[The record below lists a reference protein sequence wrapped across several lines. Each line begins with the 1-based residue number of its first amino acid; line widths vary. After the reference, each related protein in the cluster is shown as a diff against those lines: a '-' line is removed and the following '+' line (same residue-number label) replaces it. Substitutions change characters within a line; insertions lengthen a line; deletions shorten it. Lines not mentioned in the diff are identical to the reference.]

1 MVGVHHE
8 TLVRTTSSPAVLA
21 QDTADRAPRPRRRL
35 GRGLIGGGGLSKGR
49 FAPAGASVGS
59 SMSAL
64 PASVRST
71 VLAMIAIA
79 ALVAACGT
87 SHGSSAPASSAGSNP
102 SAAPPASVGAGALG
116 LAQALQDT
124 YVSVVA
130 RVNPS
135 VVVIETSQGLGSGVV
150 FDNRGDIVT
159 NAHVAGTSTSFTV
172 TVADG
177 RRLPGT
183 LVGTFPPDDVAV
195 IRVSGGK
202 LTPATFGV
210 SSRLKVGDIVLAIG
224 NPLGLQSSVTN
235 GIVSATGRTVVEP
248 GGSSIPN
255 MIQTSAPINP
265 GNSGG
270 ALVDLAGEV
279 IGIPTLAASDPQMG
293 GSAPGIGFAVSS
305 DMATDIARQLIA
317 NGKVVNSH
325 RAYLGVQLANAQ
337 QAPGAL
343 VAAVQPDGPAGRAG
357 VVPGDLIVAIDGKT
371 VDSPETLSVILAS
384 IQPGT
389 AITVTLVAQDGSRR
403 DVKVTVG
410 SYPG

>member
-1 MVGVHHE
+1 M
-8 TLVRTTSSPAVLA
+8 SPSFASI
-21 QDTADRAPRPRRRL
+21 
-35 GRGLIGGGGLSKGR
+35 RG
-49 FAPAGASVGS
+49 
-59 SMSAL
+59 
-64 PASVRST
+64 T
-71 VLAMIAIA
+71 VLPLLVSA
-79 ALVAACGT
+79 ALVAGCGT
-87 SHGSSAPASSAGSNP
+87 SQGSSRPVTSGGPGGGASGAPASTAESDPSTGAGG
-102 SAAPPASVGAGALG
+102 SAAPGESGGLGA
-116 LAQALQDT
+116 AQALQDA
-124 YVSVVA
+124 YVAVVA

-135 VVVIETSQGLGSGVV
+135 VVVIETSEGLGSGVV
-150 FDNRGDIVT
+150 FDSQGDIVT

-177 RRLPGT
+177 RRLAGT

-195 IRVSGGK
+195 IRVSDGK
-202 LTPATFGV
+202 LTPATFGA

-235 GIVSATGRTVVEP
+235 GIVSATGRTVAEP
-248 GGSSIPN
+248 GGASIPN

-337 QAPGAL
+337 QEPGAL
-343 VAAVQPDGPAGRAG
+343 VAAVQPDGPAAKAG
-357 VVPGDLIVAIDGKT
+357 VMAGDLIVSIDGKT
-371 VDSPETLSVILAS
+371 VDSPETLSGVLAS

-389 AITVTLVAQDGSRR
+389 AIAMTVVGQDGNRR

-410 SYPG
+410 AYPG